1 MTDQT
6 LITFAAVGP
15 LVVTLV
21 ALALVFGV
29 ARILEDDE

>member
-1 MTDQT
+1 MTEQT

-29 ARILEDDE
+29 ARILGDEE

>member
-15 LVVTLV
+15 LVATLV
-21 ALALVFGV
+21 ALVIVLAF
-29 ARILEDDE
+29 ARIQGDDE